1 MEATKNDW
9 LIDGKPFN
17 RYKMMDYIVT
27 RVANGEALTVICD
40 EEGMPSMLLV
50 YSWFDNHPEFMKAM
64 QRAEEVRGHRLGEEA
79 LRVATSTDR
88 VNVAADKLKFEA
100 LSKAAARTN
109 TRFQDRQVIQQQD
122 EYASMT
128 EEQIRARIVRMIEA
142 NPALAVAIPAGT
154 LGSSDH
160 PYEPGTDSPSRPS
173 DLPVLDCEQIETHD
187 GADSS
192 PTE

>member
-1 MEATKNDW
+1 MEANQVEW
-9 LIDGKPFN
+9 VIDGKPFN

-109 TRFQDRQVIQQQD
+109 LRFQDKQVVQQQD
-122 EYASMT
+122 EFASMT
-128 EEQIRARIVRMIEA
+128 EEQIRQRIARMLQA
-142 NPALAVAIPAGT
+142 NPTLAEVVATSPIAQET
-154 LGSSDH
+154 L
-160 PYEPGTDSPSRPS
+160 SPLPSS
-173 DLPVLDCEQIETHD
+173 DLPTLDCEQIETPD
-187 GADSS
+187 EADSS
-192 PTE
+192 PTQ